1 MKNKKLKS
9 ESYGTQQQTWA
20 GGAGAGSNF
29 QHGKDLGTHTRGSLG
44 TRGGDSNF
52 SRRTQRTMPIDY
64 FDARHAAES
73 DKDCDG
79 EDWATGYCPD
89 EVLDEDYVVENSRYK
104 LSNLSLLSEQRIG
117 LLDAEPDENESNR
130 AVDLML
136 ADPAELARTERTAA
150 EIGLELGADG
160 ISSLVNLIPG
170 PLSDAFIIAKIISN
184 IRSLSNSSDLIL
196 DLDEKFKKEIEVLTN
211 QEMISDRRKYINIFS
226 SGIKEIEKI
235 QADMYID
242 IGDLV
247 KALIELLPANYIA
260 GVAASF
266 LPTGPLGAVV
276 VDAVAKTVEILA
288 AGAAGS
294 ATQLLIQKF
303 VENLEQDTLE
313 NDDFTDTD
321 VEFERWLKRD
331 TDPNSK
337 ALKLIIFMLRVGE
350 GPFSGLAKHFFIH
363 TQILRIFRSLF
374 VGAKMQNILIQ
385 KIRNLQDQNF
395 VDTHT
400 REYEEAST
408 EKPEGE
414 EYSETSVSPEEELG
428 STSSTEPQGSEFF
441 RKLFFKDPSDK
452 GMFSESLDS
461 QSLHYLIE
469 DIDSELDEDI
479 DSELD
484 EEDINEF
491 SGAGGAGGVS
501 LPLGMSTKGPKGNT
515 SANSGGAAWPYS
527 KKQQTAFKK
536 YSKKSF
542 GGK

>member
-9 ESYGTQQQTWA
+9 ESHGTQQQTWA

-52 SRRTQRTMPIDY
+52 SRRTQRIMPIDY

-79 EDWATGYCPD
+79 EDWATGYCPG
-89 EVLDEDYVVENSRYK
+89 EELDEDYVVENSKYS
-104 LSNLSLLSEQRIG
+104 LSSVLIISEVDV
-117 LLDAEPDENESNR
+117 LDMTPDDSG
-130 AVDLML
+130 MYGF
-136 ADPAELARTERTAA
+136 DPNSFDPSALARTERTATS
-150 EIGLELGADG
+150 IGLEFGADG
-160 ISSLVNLIPG
+160 ISSLMNFVAPPVVNEFLTLG
-170 PLSDAFIIAKIISN
+170 KIAKN
-184 IRSLSNSSDLIL
+184 ILELKKSAELIL

-211 QEMISDRRKYINIFS
+211 QEMISDRKKYINIFS
-226 SGIKEIEKI
+226 SGIKEIEEI
-235 QADMYID
+235 QADMYVD
-242 IGDLV
+242 LGDLA
-247 KALIELLPANYIA
+247 KALVELVPNEYIA
-260 GVAASF
+260 GAA
-266 LPTGPLGAVV
+266 TTAVGGVPGTV
-276 VDAVAKTVEILA
+276 VGTVIGKTAETF
-288 AGAAGS
+288 AAGS
-294 ATQLLIQKF
+294 AGTSMQLLVKKF
-303 VENLEQDTLE
+303 VQDFEQEALESH
-313 NDDFTDTD
+313 DFVDTD
-321 VEFERWLKRD
+321 IGFETWLKQSD
-331 TDPNSK
+331 DPNSK
-337 ALKLIIFMLRVGE
+337 ALKFIIFMLRVGE
-350 GPFSGLAKHFFIH
+350 GPFSGLGKHIP
-363 TQILRIFRSLF
+363 TYANPTRIFRALF

-400 REYEEAST
+400 REYGEAST
-408 EKPEGE
+408 EKPEGIPGVDYQDGE
-414 EYSETSVSPEEELG
+414 ATGNETTSA
-428 STSSTEPQGSEFF
+428 STEFF
-441 RKLFFKDPSDK
+441 RKLFFKDQGDQ
-452 GMFSESLDS
+452 GMFSESLDN
-461 QSLHYLIE
+461 QSLLYLIE

-484 EEDINEF
+484 EDDMNEF

-527 KKQQTAFKK
+527 KKQQAAFKK